1 MTNED
6 FYRIMAMNP
15 QQAKREIQRMANPS
29 EFEKKAKENQFEPK
43 KNQKKKVKNEKIQ
56 SDAM

>member
-29 EFEKKAKENQFEPK
+29 EFEKKSEEIRSERTK
-43 KNQKKKVKNEKIQ
+43 
-56 SDAM
+56 SDRNRQEIKR